1 MAFVPT
7 VGVGSAGSR
16 LRPLATRR
24 PLRSSPSLHPILAP
38 AALGVPPRAP
48 SQAMG
53 AEGSASASPPP
64 PPPPLG
70 RRALLTGLAAAAA
83 GVVAATAAADTL
95 GDPPRASAA
104 PAVGPTVT
112 NAAKDGSTPP
122 ETGFVT
128 NSGLRYFD
136 FAVGSGDRRPVWGD
150 LLTVS
155 YVLYTVSP
163 EGDRLDVA
171 DSTYARKQ
179 HMLVHHG
186 NGQTILGVEEALHG
200 MRAGGRRRVVIPPS
214 LGYTSSGLGPVP
226 PRTTKRRALNKA
238 LNEGM
243 DVDGGGGRW
252 ELVGD
257 ALEAGVSAPGT
268 VVKRFW
274 CNVGRKRR
282 IAAVSIARVRIL
294 LFVCRVVCTLAGTDA
309 CVCARLSLTLEH
321 LIRRMS
327 CFCADAFS
335 MVGDAFLPPC
345 HALFSSARCLIVHP
359 SCLVLDLSGRQWPR
373 CL

>member
-1 MAFVPT
+1 MAFVPP
-7 VGVGSAGSR
+7 VGVGSVGSR
-16 LRPLATRR
+16 LRPLPTRR
-24 PLRSSPSLHPILAP
+24 PLRSPPALHPLAP

-48 SQAMG
+48 LQAMAAGVG
-53 AEGSASASPPP
+53 APASPPP

-70 RRALLTGLAAAAA
+70 RRAWLARLAAAAA
-83 GVVAATAAADTL
+83 GVAAAAATADTL

-104 PAVGPTVT
+104 PAVGPTAT
-112 NAAKDGSTPP
+112 NASKDGGTPP

-128 NSGLRYFD
+128 KSGLRYFD

-150 LLTVS
+150 YLTVS

-214 LGYTSSGLGPVP
+214 LGYTNSGLGPVP
-226 PRTTKRRALNKA
+226 PRTTKRRALNKT

-243 DVDGGGGRW
+243 AVDGGGGHW
-252 ELVGD
+252 ELVAD
-257 ALEAGVSAPGT
+257 AIGAGVSAAGT

-274 CNVGRKRR
+274 CSVGRKRGV
-282 IAAVSIARVRIL
+282 AAVSLARVRVL
-294 LFVCRVVCTLAGTDA
+294 LLVCRVVC
-309 CVCARLSLTLEH
+309 
-321 LIRRMS
+321 
-327 CFCADAFS
+327 
-335 MVGDAFLPPC
+335 
-345 HALFSSARCLIVHP
+345 
-359 SCLVLDLSGRQWPR
+359 DLGRH
-373 CL
+373 